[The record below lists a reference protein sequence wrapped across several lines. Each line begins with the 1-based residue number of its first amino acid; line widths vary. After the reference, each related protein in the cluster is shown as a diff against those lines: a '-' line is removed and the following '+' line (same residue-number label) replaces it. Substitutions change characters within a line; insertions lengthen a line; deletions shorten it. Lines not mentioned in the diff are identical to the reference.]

1 MCIRDRVVIFM
12 VEIGGMFFLI
22 NTRSFDTD
30 NTLIAKKP
38 DPLRCK
44 QLDYYHLYIGVCV
57 PLWERL
63 SRRKVHESIWSTQT
77 HAAA

>member
-1 MCIRDRVVIFM
+1 M
-12 VEIGGMFFLI
+12 I